1 MIIEITKDTDSVA
14 DIVRK
19 MDVPDNEIVEVYRDG
34 VLVFN
39 KETAAVWK
47 SVTVSETASGGI
59 KFKKYKPFVKWFD

>member
-19 MDVPDNEIVEVYRDG
+19 MSVPDDEIVEVYRNG

-39 KETAAVWK
+39 KEKAAVWK
-47 SVTVSETASGGI
+47 SITVYETASVGP
-59 KFKKYKPFVKWFD
+59 KFKKYKPFVKWFK